1 MTTDEL
7 EEEIV
12 RLRVQNYVLR
22 DALVWVLARDA
33 VRTAE
38 PEATIRLLAKFLDI
52 RTSTPPTETTEDL
65 RISDLVHEEI
75 DWIIGAVTQAVRL
88 ARS

>member
-22 DALVWVLARDA
+22 DSIVWVLAREAARSPD
-33 VRTAE
+33 
-38 PEATIRLLAKFLDI
+38 PEATIRLLAKFLDL
-52 RTSTPPTETTEDL
+52 RASMPPFETNEDL
-65 RISDLVHEEI
+65 RMNDLIHEEI
-75 DWIIGAVTQAVRL
+75 DWIIGAISQAVRL